1 MHKLQWKHIYRINS
15 SMHIKKVMWVTSGPI
30 LFHSIWNVVLVI
42 LKCLKQS
49 LSAKWFSIITSQNRH
64 KFIIGK
70 KKKRPTVA
78 SPTAAND
85 LILGDIWRQFIRT
98 WQICHHH
105 LAEWKWC
112 FICKRFKRY
121 PSFAHKLNA
130 QLDRSIATDV
140 KWKILQIDQR
150 TGSSYHSPTEEVL

>member
-1 MHKLQWKHIYRINS
+1 METHLPNKFLDAHQKSHVSNQW
-15 SMHIKKVMWVTSGPI
+15 TD
-30 LFHSIWNVVLVI
+30 LVSQH
-42 LKCLKQS
+42 LKCCFGHSEMPKTKSVSKVVQYNYLPEQ
-49 LSAKWFSIITSQNRH
+49 AQVYYRQ
-64 KFIIGK
+64 

-98 WQICHHH
+98 WQICHLH